1 MSSETINTDV
11 VQQPV
16 PGMLEL
22 DICRIELADVQEYVS
37 IAFKEDEDLI
47 TKYHF
52 QDKTMIDLIINNV
65 NNIEELAKRKE
76 VKCYGIF
83 LEQTP
88 IGFTVISEKLL
99 YSFGINVY
107 CRNKDIKSVWWKW
120 IKRVFDNNFVV
131 CLYRE
136 NTRAINFFLRNGLEE
151 FSDDGKVVYLLYN
164 NKN

>member
-1 MSSETINTDV
+1 MILEKNIEEQTGILSFKMSRIDI
-11 VQQPV
+11 
-16 PGMLEL
+16 LEL
-22 DICRIELADVQEYVS
+22 QEYVS
-37 IAFKEDEDLI
+37 IGLKEDEDLI
-47 TKYHF
+47 NKYHF

-65 NNIEELAKRKE
+65 NNIEELAKTKQ
-76 VKCYGIF
+76 VKCYGIY
-83 LEQTP
+83 LEGQS
-88 IGFTVISEKLL
+88 IGFTVIAEKLL

-107 CRNKDIKSVWWKW
+107 CRQAPIVMAWFNGLRKIFKD
-120 IKRVFDNNFVV
+120 NFVV